1 MALLNPGGAIAQF
14 QRNDCSISPVEVIW
28 RGGVRKTLKTS
39 GEYKYAIETAKK
51 ITAMCAVIKAKQ
63 TSKEVKEEKV
73 KNTDSADQ
81 YGEISKI
88 FELKEK
94 GIITEEEFN
103 MKKKQL
109 LGL

>member
-1 MALLNPGGAIAQF
+1 
-14 QRNDCSISPVEVIW
+14 
-28 RGGVRKTLKTS
+28 
-39 GEYKYAIETAKK
+39 
-51 ITAMCAVIKAKQ
+51 MCAVIKANH

>member
-1 MALLNPGGAIAQF
+1 
-14 QRNDCSISPVEVIW
+14 
-28 RGGVRKTLKTS
+28 
-39 GEYKYAIETAKK
+39 
-51 ITAMCAVIKAKQ
+51 MCAVIKANQ
-63 TSKEVKEEKV
+63 TTKETKEEKV
-73 KNTDSADQ
+73 KSIDSADQ

>member
-1 MALLNPGGAIAQF
+1 MGIHSFIQKAFIR
-14 QRNDCSISPVEVIW
+14 QRFHARTVSD
-28 RGGVRKTLKTS
+28 S
-39 GEYKYAIETAKK
+39 GETEA
-51 ITAMCAVIKAKQ
+51 
-63 TSKEVKEEKV
+63 KEEKV
-73 KNTDSADQ
+73 KNADSADQ